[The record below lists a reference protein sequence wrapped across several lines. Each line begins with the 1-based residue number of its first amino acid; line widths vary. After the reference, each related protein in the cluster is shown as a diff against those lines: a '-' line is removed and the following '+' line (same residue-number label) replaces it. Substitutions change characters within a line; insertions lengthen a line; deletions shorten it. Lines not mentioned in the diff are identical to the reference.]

1 MKLLCKKLP
10 PQKRPNDIER
20 PWQKC
25 SRVQAVGHG
34 LSRRRQ
40 LQWLST
46 VRYVARRSSLRRR
59 PLWHHQSRASAA
71 GHSCRGFAQPP
82 TEPGRQAFAVR
93 ACVDTCRSCIAIE
106 FACIRKDPHDAVG
119 MSRRGLAAPLGRHRT
134 MAGQFSTG
142 CTSSRCRLSRPPGRG
157 PRASLGWP
165 EHPGATA
172 MQRLLSR
179 CV

>member
-40 LQWLST
+40 LPCLST
-46 VRYVARRSSLRRR
+46 VRYVAGHSSRRRR
-59 PLWHHQSRASAA
+59 PLWRHQSRASAA

-93 ACVDTCRSCIAIE
+93 AGTDTKGCYRQ
-106 FACIRKDPHDAVG
+106 
-119 MSRRGLAAPLGRHRT
+119 SRRVCLPSLAHDGIRLCSSFLSVTETQHRT
-134 MAGQFSTG
+134 SGAQFSTG
-142 CTSSRCRLSRPPGRG
+142 CTSSRCRLSRPPGRV
-157 PRASLGWP
+157 PRAFLGWP
-165 EHPGATA
+165 KHPGP
-172 MQRLLSR
+172 
-179 CV
+179 